1 MALPIILAPLHHS
14 LEILLILSTQCRL
27 PPINQHPT
35 IAPPVQ
41 SKLFGNTIKS
51 GCLNPNPPSLVYISF
66 PHGSWKLL
74 PSSAHAKAPK
84 KHLPHVFLESFAKW
98 FGPSRESLMQPRP
111 PPAPNI
117 DLFVK
122 VCLLALRIGKQSL
135 NLSSNYG
142 RPSKQSPLSM
152 IQLLSPTPPKM
163 TTCQATAEKTR
174 QLRRKQAAKLM
185 DANKMEQQCLEQVA
199 KKKERDR
206 LRKVEEDAR
215 KQQED
220 EE

>member
-1 MALPIILAPLHHS
+1 
-14 LEILLILSTQCRL
+14 
-27 PPINQHPT
+27 
-35 IAPPVQ
+35 
-41 SKLFGNTIKS
+41 
-51 GCLNPNPPSLVYISF
+51 
-66 PHGSWKLL
+66 
-74 PSSAHAKAPK
+74 
-84 KHLPHVFLESFAKW
+84 
-98 FGPSRESLMQPRP
+98 
-111 PPAPNI
+111 
-117 DLFVK
+117 
-122 VCLLALRIGKQSL
+122 
-135 NLSSNYG
+135 
-142 RPSKQSPLSM
+142 
-152 IQLLSPTPPKM
+152 M